1 MMAEVRLKNFDE
13 ELYKRIKDYANEK
26 GIKLIPLL
34 EKLLIDAIKKH
45 LNIDQL
51 KDFKDLL
58 NYDSKYGIKISQ
70 RKDGAYVVVI
80 TELTSDRRFSTK
92 YSYEKIANQIRTDY
106 EILPN
111 ELIFIEQYPEKGR
124 KNSSFYREETYD
136 LISFTWNGREYKN
149 PRRKHLPK
157 KEFRKII
164 NS

>member
-1 MMAEVRLKNFDE
+1 MAEVRLKNFDE
-13 ELYKRIKDYANEK
+13 ELYRRIKDYANER

-34 EKLLIDAIKKH
+34 EKLLIDAIKKY

-51 KDFKDLL
+51 KDFKDLH

-70 RKDGAYVVVI
+70 RKDGGYVVVI
-80 TELTSDRRFSTK
+80 TDLASSQFSTR

-111 ELIFIEQYPEKGR
+111 ELTFIECYPPKGR

-149 PRRKHLPK
+149 PRRKHLAK